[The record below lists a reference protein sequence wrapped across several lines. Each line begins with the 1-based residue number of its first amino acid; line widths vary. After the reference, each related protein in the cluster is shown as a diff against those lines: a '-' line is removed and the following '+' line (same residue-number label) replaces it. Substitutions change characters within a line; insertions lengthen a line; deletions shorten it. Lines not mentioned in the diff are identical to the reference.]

1 MTPDIFSYI
10 KNEESRYETDEIQL
24 GDNWNW
30 NMRTHIQMIFHLKN
44 GVFFTGENNW
54 LRAFKNIM
62 LPMLNLAYW
71 TEDIEVKD
79 VTFFIE
85 NKSGRALSFLIKKY
99 HDEVYVREHDLDTLF
114 DEITESDIDYGGV
127 VVQDTNTGRPEVLPL
142 TTIAFCDQTN
152 ILGGTIAFKHYF
164 SPDKLRTMSK
174 YGWGDEKNGATISL
188 NDLILQA
195 TADKDPQGTSL
206 NTKKNKTPSK
216 NIEVYIVR
224 GSMPEHYL
232 EDNDNMEDS
241 YNQVQIVAFYTN
253 KDKKKEGVTLYRKK
267 EAEGAIKFH
276 TSKKVDGRALGQGEG
291 ETLLHP
297 QIWTNF
303 LTIHKMN
310 LYEAASKVPLYT
322 DDPAYQNRNKIQ
334 DMENLEITTIEE
346 NKRIFAV
353 PTAAPANIQLLDGG
367 VNEWMEHAQLTGSA
381 FDPVL
386 GKEANSGTTFR
397 GQERVVAQGR
407 GLHDRRRGKRAKFIE
422 SLYREIIIPKMVKEI
437 VSGKKFLATLS
448 PEEMTWVADELAT
461 NAANQ
466 KIKESM
472 FKGMREG
479 KPMMTKEEQDTFKKI
494 FKETFMK
501 QGGQKL
507 LEILRGEFEDIE
519 VRMGINIA
527 NKQKDLVNLSDKI
540 LSIFQYIFANPQGFQ
555 QAMQIPALARSF
567 QDILEFSGLN
577 QADFQALTAP
587 MDAQPMMQQSP
598 QAQPQIALNKQPLEA

>member
-1 MTPDIFSYI
+1 MMTPYIFSYI
-10 KNEESRYETDEIQL
+10 KREVSRFETDEIQL

-30 NMRTHIQMIFHLKN
+30 NFRTHVQMIFHLKN

-85 NKSGRALSFLIKKY
+85 NKMGRALSFLIKKY
-99 HDEVYVREHDLDTLF
+99 HDEVYVRENDLDTLF

-142 TTIAFCDQTN
+142 ITIAFCDQTN
-152 ILGGTIAFKHYF
+152 LLGGTIAFKHHF
-164 SPDKLRTMSK
+164 SPDKLRGMNK
-174 YGWGDEKNGATISL
+174 YGWGSEKNGATITL

-195 TADKDPQGTSL
+195 TYEKDPVGTAS
-206 NTKKNKTPSK
+206 TKKNKTPSK
-216 NIEVYIVR
+216 NIEVYILR

-232 EDNDNMEDS
+232 EDNDNMEDC

-253 KDKKKEGVTLYRKK
+253 KDKKKEGVILYRKK
-267 EAEGAIKFH
+267 EAEGTIKFH

-291 ETLLHP
+291 ETLLHS

-310 LYEAASKVPLYT
+310 LLESASKVPLYT
-322 DDPAYQNRNKIQ
+322 DDESYQNRNKIQ

-346 NKRIFAV
+346 NKRIFQV
-353 PTAAPANIQLLDGG
+353 PTAAPANIQLFQNGI
-367 VNEWMEHAQLTGSA
+367 NEWMEHAQLTGSA

-386 GKEANSGTTFR
+386 GKEANAGTTFR

-407 GLHDRRRGKRAKFIE
+407 GLHDRRRGQRVKFIE

-437 VSGKKFLATLS
+437 VGGKKFLATLS
-448 PEEMTWVADELAT
+448 PEEMTWVVDELAT
-461 NAANQ
+461 NAANN

-479 KPMMTKEEQDTFKKI
+479 KPMMTKEEQDTFKKVY
-494 FKETFMK
+494 KETFMK
-501 QGGQKL
+501 QGGKKL
-507 LEILRGEFEDIE
+507 LEILADEFKDIE

-540 LSIFQYIFANPQGFQ
+540 LSIFQYVFANPQGFQ

-587 MDAQPMMQQSP
+587 MDAQPMMQAP
-598 QAQPQIALNKQPLEA
+598 QQQPQMTLNQPPVAA